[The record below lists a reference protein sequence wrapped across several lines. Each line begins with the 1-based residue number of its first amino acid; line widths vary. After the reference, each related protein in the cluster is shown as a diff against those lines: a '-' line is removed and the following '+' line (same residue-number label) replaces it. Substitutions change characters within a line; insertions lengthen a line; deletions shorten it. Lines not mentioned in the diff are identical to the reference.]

1 MLLRRSAEIKEEE
14 GLDMQRGDRS
24 KIVSQIF
31 ERKDSELLKLVIAL
45 IDLLVEENRGKFDT
59 ASPEDIPKIQGR
71 IVQLKELGDIFKKP
85 IIKS

>member
-1 MLLRRSAEIKEEE
+1 
-14 GLDMQRGDRS
+14 MQRGDRS